1 HSFSVSPAPLLR
13 SLPSF
18 PTRRSSDLRNAANG
32 EFWASRAHLS
42 PRKNWLITSDI
53 ITVQGTILNTGKD
66 VHDTLTC
73 GKITRKNPGISSRF
87 KPAHPSLKGQSARPP
102 RYR

>member
-1 HSFSVSPAPLLR
+1 
-13 SLPSF
+13 
-18 PTRRSSDLRNAANG
+18 RNAANG

-53 ITVQGTILNTGKD
+53 ITVQGTLLNTAKD

-73 GKITRKNPGISSRF
+73 GKITSKNPGISSRF
-87 KPAHPSLKGQSARPP
+87 KPAHPSLKGQSPRPP
-102 RYR
+102 PNR